1 MDSAKSFLAGGAA
14 GIGAVLAGHPFDTLK
29 VRLQTSNQYKGLA
42 DCFRQTVAK
51 DGLLALYRGMSA
63 PLVGVTPMFAL
74 SFWSCKL
81 SSCLELFNVFTFSSL
96 LTLNRR
102 GRPAAGNGHKT
113 KGLRS
118 H

>member
-81 SSCLELFNVFTFSSL
+81 ISLFGIIHMYLHSL
-96 LTLNRR
+96 LVLILNR
-102 GRPAAGNGHKT
+102 
-113 KGLRS
+113 
-118 H
+118 